1 MCEKF
6 LVSLKL
12 SMSYTKKSS
21 EIKYLRE
28 GGRKMG
34 EILEILEKMIKPGV
48 TGFAIDEMAEKLIL
62 EAGGIPAFK
71 GYRSRK
77 GDIPFPGTLC
87 FSLNDEVVHGIPT
100 KEKIIQSGDLVSLD
114 IGMQY
119 PANCGVGP
127 GGNGFF
133 VDTALTVVV
142 GKKIP
147 KKIRDLIEVTRVA
160 LEKGLEQC
168 VVGNTVAD
176 IGRAIE
182 DYVNSQGKYGIVR
195 DLVGHGVGHAVHED
209 PHVPNYYSEE
219 YENWILKENVVLALE
234 PMISEGTWKV
244 KTASD
249 GWSIQTA
256 DGSMSAHFEHTVI
269 ITKKGPEVITR
280 RPNE

>member
-1 MCEKF
+1 
-6 LVSLKL
+6 
-12 SMSYTKKSS
+12 MSYTKKAS

-34 EILEILEKMIKPGV
+34 EILEVLEKMIKPGIS
-48 TGFAIDEMAEKLIL
+48 GLEIDEMAEKLIR
-62 EAGGIPAFK
+62 ECGGLPAFK
-71 GYRSRK
+71 GYKSRR
-77 GDIPFPGTLC
+77 GDTPFPATLC
-87 FSLNDEVVHGIPT
+87 FSLNAEVVHGIPT
-100 KEKIIQSGDLVSLD
+100 KAKVIQAGDLVSLD

-119 PANCGVGP
+119 PANCGAGP
-127 GGNGFF
+127 DGNGFF
-133 VDTALTVVV
+133 VDTAITVVA
-142 GKKIP
+142 GKKVS
-147 KKIRDLIEVTRVA
+147 KEYQDLLDVTRIS

-182 DYVNSQGKYGIVR
+182 DSVKSQGKYGIVK

-219 YENWILKENVVLALE
+219 LEHWILKENVVLALE
-234 PMISEGTWKV
+234 PMITLGGWRVKV
-244 KTASD
+244 APD
-249 GWSIQTA
+249 GWGILTA

-280 RPNE
+280 RPNEL